1 MPSKDLYILLRAKD
15 MASKT
20 IKGVSKSVG
29 GLQTAGAR
37 AGAALKTMAVGAAA
51 IGTTVLVA
59 NVKSGIDSLAELESA
74 TTSVQGALEQM
85 GLAGQITGKQVA
97 DWANEIEA
105 ATDAAFDDKAITRAT
120 TTLVRYGNV
129 APKNLRKTMEVM
141 TDLAAKTGDV
151 ESASTLLAKAL
162 ADPAKAAG
170 KLSRVGIVLTKTQQ
184 DQIKAM
190 VKAGDAAGAQALL
203 LDILAQKTTG
213 AAKAMSG
220 PYQDAMAK
228 LGDAV
233 EDAQRALAIG
243 FLPVIQEVADWLSK
257 ELVKPSTIQG
267 IKDFGQGLAGGLR
280 EAVKWARSLPWDQ
293 IVSGLK
299 SAAGFAK
306 TLIDAFMAMPT
317 EVKGLIIGLA
327 GLNKLTGGAV
337 GGIVSELGKG
347 LIHGVL
353 GMNAGVV
360 NINAAVVNGGGLPGG
375 GAGAVG
381 AKGGGIV
388 SGIKS
393 AATYILPFLPA
404 AFAIGASEAIRQER
418 LAEIA
423 SKSDAELVAMRGE
436 LANVVPGFGA
446 IGARWSQQNAQQL
459 ASINAELGRRGIA
472 VEGSIGR
479 MGSAVAGQLDS
490 ANALLTM
497 VRDGNTNL
505 AIGLGATKT
514 ALGTAI
520 GAVNA
525 AVGASQSGIT
535 SAVNSDRSAT
545 TSALA
550 GVKSATASGLSGVRS
565 AVATDT
571 AVLRAK
577 NFTPRIFV
585 NNNISVR
592 SYMNGQVVVDA
603 YTNKKRAP

>member
-1 MPSKDLYILLRAKD
+1 MSTSKDLYILLRAKD

-20 IKGVSKSVG
+20 IKGVSKQVG
-29 GLQTAGAR
+29 GLRSAGAK
-37 AGAALKTMAVGAAA
+37 AGAALKGLAIGAAA
-51 IGTTVLVA
+51 VGGTVLVA
-59 NVKSGIDSLAELESA
+59 SIKSGIDSLAELESA

-233 EDAQRALAIG
+233 EDTQRALAVG
-243 FLPVIQEVADWLSK
+243 FLPVIQDVADWLSK

-267 IKDFGQGLAGGLR
+267 IRDFGKALAGGLR

-327 GLNKLTGGAV
+327 GLNKLTGGAI

-347 LIHGVL
+347 LIKGVL
-353 GMNAGVV
+353 GITAGVV
-360 NINAAVVNGGGLPGG
+360 NLTALKGIGGLPGLPGG
-375 GAGAVG
+375 GAGG
-381 AKGGGIV
+381 AGGG
-388 SGIKS
+388 
-393 AATYILPFLPA
+393 AAGTAGGGVASLVAKYVAPFLPA
-404 AFAIGASEAIRQER
+404 AAA
-418 LAEIA
+418 
-423 SKSDAELVAMRGE
+423 LVAQEVIRGQRE
-436 LANVVPGFGA
+436 QAVQEMPTPDLKGYVARLEASIDHPGYGP
-446 IGARWSQQNAQQL
+446 IGARRQQQDMQEL
-459 ASINAELGRRGIA
+459 ARAMRELGTRTGELPEA
-472 VEGSIGR
+472 FKTG
-479 MGSAVAGQLDS
+479 L
-490 ANALLTM
+490 NATTTAL
-497 VRDGNTNL
+497 N
-505 AIGLGATKT
+505 A
-514 ALGTAI
+514 ALGTVHTAVSGVGTNTGMALRSMSAI
-520 GAVNA
+520 NSSTQGVK
-525 AVGASQSGIT
+525 T
-535 SAVNSDRSAT
+535 SVANNQSAT

-550 GVKSATASGLSGVRS
+550 GVKSATASGLSGVKAAS
-565 AVATDT
+565 NATT
-571 AVLRAK
+571 AAINRK
-577 NFTPRIFV
+577 NFDPTIVVRTAISIR
-585 NNNISVR
+585 NIISAQAAANF
-592 SYMNGQVVVDA
+592 YNALMVV
-603 YTNKKRAP
+603 K